1 MQSFLTTRN
10 LTKSYGGLKAIDNI
24 NIEIKSGEILSLVGD
39 NGAGKSTFVR
49 TIAGVQSP
57 DDGIIEIENK
67 EVKLENPNRASEY
80 GIGCLHQGLGLI
92 DTLNVPE
99 NVFLGR
105 ELQKKAFGIF
115 PQLDNQRMR
124 EETKQLL
131 EQFSIKLP
139 KLNEAVV
146 HLSGGQ
152 RQTIAISRLLLQKVK
167 LVIMDEP
174 MAALGADEG
183 SKVLSL
189 IEKMKSENIGVLI
202 ISHNLEHVFRLSD
215 RIAVMKNGK
224 LLDVLDS
231 KSTTREEVVKLI
243 TFGTS

>member
-1 MQSFLTTRN
+1 MQSFLTTKN

-105 ELQKKAFGIF
+105 ELQKK
-115 PQLDNQRMR
+115 
-124 EETKQLL
+124 LL
-131 EQFSIKLP
+131 EFSLNWTIK
-139 KLNEAVV
+139 E
-146 HLSGGQ
+146 
-152 RQTIAISRLLLQKVK
+152 
-167 LVIMDEP
+167 
-174 MAALGADEG
+174 
-183 SKVLSL
+183 
-189 IEKMKSENIGVLI
+189 
-202 ISHNLEHVFRLSD
+202 
-215 RIAVMKNGK
+215 
-224 LLDVLDS
+224 
-231 KSTTREEVVKLI
+231 
-243 TFGTS
+243 